1 MALEESRPV
10 PRAPVATPGP
20 TTPSGT
26 ALRGTQAISLT
37 PVQEQWGSTLD
48 REGTAAARM
57 EAAVQRLTRS
67 ESIEGIDPS
76 WVAFVCRELQVCAIY
91 LQTAHDVVA
100 GAARRCEW
108 GPISRSFDMQAAMH
122 ARQAQALVLYT
133 MDLERI
139 VGVIPIDE
147 ARARWEASSGWTAV
161 RRVLTA
167 IAVREDWGET
177 LIAMNL
183 CVDALVGQMIRREW
197 GITLAEQHADPLMP
211 VLARPTQVRQAWI
224 RDWTHHTIKSACARP
239 RDGGA
244 NRALIQGWVREWS
257 PRARE
262 AACELAGLT
271 ADLPVERC
279 GIDAYDRL
287 VREQDDT
294 LDQLNLRP
302 HPAG

>member
-10 PRAPVATPGP
+10 PLAPVATPGR
-20 TTPSGT
+20 TTPAGT
-26 ALRGTQAISLT
+26 ALRGTQAISLS
-37 PVQEQWGSTLD
+37 PVQERWGSTLD

-57 EAAVQRLTRS
+57 EAAVQRLTHS
-67 ESIEGIDPS
+67 ETVEDVDAA

-100 GAARRCEW
+100 AAARRCEW

-147 ARARWEASSGWTAV
+147 AHARWEGSSGWLPV
-161 RRVLTA
+161 RRVLSA
-167 IAVREDWGET
+167 IALHEDWGET
-177 LIAMNL
+177 LVAMNL

-197 GITLAEQHADPLMP
+197 GIRLAEMHGDPLMP

-224 RDWTHHTIKSACARP
+224 RDWTHHTIQSACARP
-239 RDGGA
+239 RDGGT
-244 NRALIQGWVREWS
+244 NRGLIDAWVQEWA

-262 AACELAGLT
+262 AALALTGLT
-271 ADLPVERC
+271 ADLPVEGC
-279 GIDAYDRL
+279 GLAAYERL
-287 VREQDDT
+287 VR
-294 LDQLNLRP
+294 DQVDALAELNLRP
-302 HPAG
+302 PPAE